1 MTKNDFIF
9 GSREN
14 VDGFARAKRWQ
25 SNGRASW
32 VTPDGDCV
40 LFLAIEEQLA
50 AVGAGDRIYIVGKLN
65 MKYRRALKKAGAV
78 IVEARM

>member
-14 VDGFARAKRWQ
+14 VDGFARAKR
-25 SNGRASW
+25 RASW

-40 LFLAIEEQLA
+40 LFLAFEEQLA

>member
-40 LFLAIEEQLA
+40 LFLAFEEQLA
-50 AVGAGDRIYIVGKLN
+50 AVREGERIYIVGKLTL
-65 MKYRRALKKAGAV
+65 KCERALKKVGAI
-78 IVEARM
+78 IVHARM